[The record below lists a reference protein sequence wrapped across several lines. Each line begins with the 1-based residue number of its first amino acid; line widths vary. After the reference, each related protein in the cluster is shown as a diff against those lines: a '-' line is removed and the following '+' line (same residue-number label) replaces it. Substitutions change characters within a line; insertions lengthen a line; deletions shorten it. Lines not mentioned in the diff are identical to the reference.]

1 MEVNVLWL
9 SEHSRASESERNREG
24 EKGRERQSQERGV
37 IWMWYRKGRQRD
49 EGLVIGLV
57 VVGGT
62 AGGGH

>member
-1 MEVNVLWL
+1 M
-9 SEHSRASESERNREG
+9 
-24 EKGRERQSQERGV
+24 

-62 AGGGH
+62 AGGGHGLDNVCLH